1 MVKNR
6 ATQPN
11 SSIVCFMS
19 VAVHVIEGVNKK
31 GFFRQLNLTQ
41 LNIYILE
48 WWHGKFWD
56 FKSLCG
62 NMRRHQQKV
71 INYI

>member
-41 LNIYILE
+41 LNIYIYIRMMTWKIL
-48 WWHGKFWD
+48 GFQKF
-56 FKSLCG
+56 
-62 NMRRHQQKV
+62 MR
-71 INYI
+71 